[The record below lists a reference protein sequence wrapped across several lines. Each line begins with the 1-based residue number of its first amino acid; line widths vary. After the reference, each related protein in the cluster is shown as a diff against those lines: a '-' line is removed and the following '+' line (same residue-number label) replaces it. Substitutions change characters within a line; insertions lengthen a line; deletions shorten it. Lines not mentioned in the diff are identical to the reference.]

1 MLIIVLFCFARD
13 SASASPALQNLS
25 HSLQGGL
32 IDLAIAFDDVDGYT
46 RAVSEGGDL
55 FGALVPTHRSGATEE
70 GLGEDNGLICGHG
83 ETIGK

>member
-32 IDLAIAFDDVDGYT
+32 IDLAIAFDDVTDT
-46 RAVSEGGDL
+46 PELLVKVVICLEPLFQPIAV
-55 FGALVPTHRSGATEE
+55 A
-70 GLGEDNGLICGHG
+70 
-83 ETIGK
+83 